1 MGFHASMPGYR
12 ATRLVELPTLAA
24 ELGVGAVLVKDESDR
39 LGLPA
44 FKILGASW
52 AVNWVLSKRAG
63 CDAPAKD
70 LTELRERVD
79 KTPITLVTATDG
91 NHGRAVARM
100 AALLGLEARIY
111 VPVGTAAKTL
121 TAITSEGAHVVQTE
135 LRYDDVV
142 RAAAT
147 STTNKSDEILIQ
159 DTAWPGYEEIPQWIV
174 DGYGTLFEEI
184 DAQLGERLPD
194 LVSVPT
200 GVGSL
205 LLAALQH
212 YPSASAVLSCLSKD
226 SGGTRTQPRSTA
238 VLAVE
243 PVTAACVTA
252 SLAAGRPISV
262 DTSAATIMA
271 GLNCGSVS
279 TIAWPAIRDGLNAGV
294 AVTDEQT
301 RAAMQRLHEVG
312 VPAGPSGAASLAG
325 VRAALGEADQRAAL
339 ATESDS
345 VVVLIST
352 EGAT

>member
-1 MGFHASMPGYR
+1 
-12 ATRLVELPTLAA
+12 
-24 ELGVGAVLVKDESDR
+24 
-39 LGLPA
+39 
-44 FKILGASW
+44 
-52 AVNWVLSKRAG
+52 
-63 CDAPAKD
+63 
-70 LTELRERVD
+70 
-79 KTPITLVTATDG
+79 
-91 NHGRAVARM
+91 M
-100 AALLGLEARIY
+100 AALLGLGARIY
-111 VPVGTAAKTL
+111 VPVETAAKTL

-212 YPSASAVLSCLSKD
+212 YPSASAVLSCLSKG
-226 SGGTRTQPRSTA
+226 SGGTRTQKRSTA

-243 PVTAACVTA
+243 PVTAACVRA